1 MSDKNHIE
9 DALAEHRKALNEYL
23 EWDQKVKHL
32 LKQRR
37 VSDLTETEMLSY
49 REIAANRDAAYD
61 RMRHL
66 ERELLDNIP
75 GASTG
80 NFKRVDFTNLD
91 NKD

>member
-1 MSDKNHIE
+1 MSDQNHIE
-9 DALAEHRKALNEYL
+9 DTLTEHRKALHEYH

-37 VSDLTETEMLSY
+37 ISDLTEAEMLSY
-49 REIAANRDAAYD
+49 REIAAKRDAAYD

-66 ERELLDNIP
+66 ERALLDNIP

-80 NFKRVDFTNLD
+80 SFKRADLANLD
-91 NKD
+91 NED